1 MIGRDKG
8 GLLWEILCF
17 LAMFHHS
24 PPLVTSKTPPF
35 DPPVPP
41 SIRPQ
46 F

>member
-17 LAMFHHS
+17 LAMFHPN

-41 SIRPQ
+41 VH
-46 F
+46 